1 LHAPSQ
7 LHDPSATLALSLQT
21 HPAPDPEVEAEGAV
35 LSLAGQLAQVHFPG
49 GQVQVSPH
57 EQADASFLLG
67 QLAQVHWPGGQ
78 VQVSPHLYCKPL
90 LSMIEG
96 E

>member
-1 LHAPSQ
+1 MHAPSQ

-21 HPAPDPEVEAEGAV
+21 HPSEVV